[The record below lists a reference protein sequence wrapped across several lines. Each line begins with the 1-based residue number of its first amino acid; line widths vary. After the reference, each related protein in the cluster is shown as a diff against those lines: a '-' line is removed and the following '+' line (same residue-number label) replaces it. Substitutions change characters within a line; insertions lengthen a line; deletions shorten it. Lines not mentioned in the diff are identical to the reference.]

1 MRISGALVHCSVP
14 NHVRMW
20 YLLTFG
26 KGSQGMVL
34 PRTWPHL
41 HSLPRIIHPP
51 NRIMPYTNYLKKTL
65 AARVYEITSET
76 PLDFAPQI
84 SRRIHNQVYLK
95 REDMHAVFSYKIRGA
110 YNKMAQLTPAQLKQ
124 GVITASAGNHAQGV
138 AYSAAKLKCK
148 AVIVVPE
155 TTPVIKVDAIKRFG
169 GEYAEV
175 VLHGTS
181 YTDAYEHAVH
191 LEKER
196 KLTFVHPFD
205 DPDVIAGQGT
215 IGMEILRQYD
225 SSEGPLDAVFVSIGG
240 GGAITGIASYIKSIR
255 PEVKIIGVQTFD
267 SDAMKRSID
276 EGKRVTLK
284 EVGIFADGTAV
295 KQVGKET
302 FRLAK
307 DLVDEIILVDT
318 DAICA
323 AIKDV
328 FQDTRSIL
336 EPSGALALAGL
347 KAYVEQH
354 QLKGKNLI
362 AVASGANTNFDRLR
376 FVADRVEVGQAREAL
391 FAVTIPE
398 ERGSFLRLCE
408 LVGQERSVTEFNYR
422 MNETKAAHIM
432 VGIAV
437 NNAQES
443 IKIAEKFSKKGFN
456 TLDLTHNELAKQ
468 HVRNMIGGASASI
481 TDELIYRFEF
491 PERPG
496 VLMHFLSEVSPHWN
510 ISLFQYRNMGGD
522 FGRILVGIQVPVKER
537 AQFKKFV
544 TGLGY
549 RHWDETDN
557 LVYQLF
563 LKA

>member
-1 MRISGALVHCSVP
+1 
-14 NHVRMW
+14 
-20 YLLTFG
+20 
-26 KGSQGMVL
+26 
-34 PRTWPHL
+34 
-41 HSLPRIIHPP
+41 
-51 NRIMPYTNYLKKTL
+51 MPYTNYLKKTL
-65 AARVYEITSET
+65 AARVYEVTDET
-76 PLDFAPQI
+76 PLEFAPLI
-84 SRRIHNQVYLK
+84 SRRLNNNIYLK
-95 REDMHAVFSYKIRGA
+95 REDTHAVFSYKIRGA
-110 YNKMAQLTPAQLKQ
+110 YNKMAQLSPAQLKQ

-155 TTPVIKVDAIKRFG
+155 TTPMIKVDAIKRFG

-175 VLHGTS
+175 VLFGGS
-181 YTDAYEHAVH
+181 YSDSYEHAVH
-191 LEKER
+191 LEKKR

-225 SSEGPLDAVFVSIGG
+225 SSKGALDAVFVSIGG
-240 GGAITGIASYIKSIR
+240 GGAISGIASYIKSIH
-255 PEVKIIGVQTFD
+255 PQIKIIGVQTYD
-267 SDAMKRSID
+267 SDAMRRSVD

-284 EVGIFADGTAV
+284 EVGIFSDGTAV

-302 FRLAK
+302 FRLVK
-307 DLVDEIILVDT
+307 NLVDDIVLVDT

-354 QLKGKNLI
+354 QIKNQNLVAI
-362 AVASGANTNFDRLR
+362 ASGANTNFDRLR
-376 FVADRVEVGQAREAL
+376 FVADRVEIGEDREAL

-408 LVGQERSVTEFNYR
+408 LLGQERSVTEFNYR
-422 MNETKAAHIM
+422 MSDVSAAHIM

-437 NNAQES
+437 NNTQES
-443 IKIAEKFSKKGFN
+443 EKIAAKLSKNGFEN
-456 TLDLTHNELAKQ
+456 IDLTHNELAKQ
-468 HVRNMIGGASASI
+468 HVRNMIGGVTQSAEN
-481 TDELIYRFEF
+481 ELIYRFEF

-496 VLMHFLSEVSPHWN
+496 VLMDFLMHASPHWN
-510 ISLFQYRNMGGD
+510 ISLFQYRSVGGD
-522 FGRILVGIQVPVKER
+522 FGSILVGIQVPPKER
-537 AQFKKFV
+537 VQFKKFV
-544 TGLGY
+544 TTLGY
-549 RHWDETDN
+549 RYWDETEN
-557 LVYQLF
+557 PVYQLF